1 MIPGKEPKSN
11 PFEEHDSPQDDKIR
25 EQSIHD
31 GLMRGY
37 ESFLA
42 GNTTSVE
49 DADARIRKAKEW
61 DEAVYEM
68 AHPVRHAPRDLDIN
82 WFE

>member
-1 MIPGKEPKSN
+1 MTLEKEPKSN
-11 PFEEHDSPQDDKIR
+11 SFEEHDSPQDDKTH
-25 EQSIHD
+25 EQSVYD

-49 DADARIRKAKEW
+49 DADARIREAKEW
-61 DEAVYEM
+61 DKTV
-68 AHPVRHAPRDLDIN
+68 
-82 WFE
+82 